1 MDGCQP
7 LIAAA
12 RKSGFNVQ
20 GDGWHWGK
28 NRDKHFTGHVD
39 AYCPRE
45 QLSDLERSARK
56 ADKVARPQQPLGKTP
71 SKLGKPEAQPAATLE
86 QMRAALEGAGEACP
100 GGTSAPELKEL
111 KALHAAAEAELW
123 ARACFQQ
130 LKAQLPPRQANLPLP
145 AYVKYLGS
153 IFSIRARQAVMTT
166 AEKKRWAEHDKY
178 CVLQADADAARAA
191 RAARNKEL
199 KRARLAAR
207 EWNRNLRSV
216 YFFLFK
222 YTASLRGV
230 RRADGQ
236 LWTDEQRTAE
246 AQRLYPLAA
255 LNLMAGRV
263 DDDALQTI
271 SHPAAKLK
279 ESEWS
284 WAPPESAPP
293 PSQPPACPASH
304 ATLPAS
310 TSTSSGGFVKVR
322 GLVWEILES
331 WVRDPRCLDK
341 FGFFIDNRSTAC
353 AAQPTYLLLLTSYLL
368 LLTTYYLLCCEA
380 TSYRVRMH
388 ASTHVPVLRMR
399 NCPATRHP
407 ARRAMLTAPYP
418 PTSGTARL
426 SCPRS

>member
-1 MDGCQP
+1 MH
-7 LIAAA
+7 LE
-12 RKSGFNVQ
+12 
-20 GDGWHWGK
+20 
-28 NRDKHFTGHVD
+28 HV
-39 AYCPRE
+39 
-45 QLSDLERSARK
+45 
-56 ADKVARPQQPLGKTP
+56 
-71 SKLGKPEAQPAATLE
+71 
-86 QMRAALEGAGEACP
+86 AC
-100 GGTSAPELKEL
+100 GS
-111 KALHAAAEAELW
+111 
-123 ARACFQQ
+123 R
-130 LKAQLPPRQANLPLP
+130 LPPP
-145 AYVKYLGS
+145 ALDTPVPRLAK
-153 IFSIRARQAVMTT
+153 
-166 AEKKRWAEHDKY
+166 
-178 CVLQADADAARAA
+178 
-191 RAARNKEL
+191 L

-284 WAPPESAPP
+284 WAPPESALP

-353 AAQPTYLLLLTSYLL
+353 AAQPATLLAAPCS
-368 LLTTYYLLCCEA
+368 
-380 TSYRVRMH
+380 
-388 ASTHVPVLRMR
+388 P
-399 NCPATRHP
+399 CPI
-407 ARRAMLTAPYP
+407 P

-426 SCPRS
+426 SCPKS